1 MTVRDV
7 MLLQGSY
14 QALIPVEVKY
24 CRIACENGD
33 GFFPVGTEKQN
44 IKMLGKGLDSAYA
57 GDSS

>member
-1 MTVRDV
+1 

-44 IKMLGKGLDSAYA
+44 IKMLGTGMDSAYA